1 MKKNLL
7 TLMMILTLPFLGM
20 SQTTLITGLV
30 TGENGP
36 IANTDVHV
44 FNSPS
49 GTSPGDTIQTT
60 QTGPTGQF
68 YFVYNTFD
76 VTDIIGVGAAACPEN
91 VSYIFSQSNE
101 ASDSL
106 FVVLSCGE
114 DTTGN
119 GFEAL
124 FIGASPLNDT
134 GSEWFFTSSVF
145 GEVETYSWSIEGET
159 YTTADV
165 THAFSQSGG
174 QDVTLTT
181 QMVSGNELTA
191 STYVYVQDSLFCEAF
206 FYPMVDSS
214 SADGIVFVNASFGDD
229 LSYYWNFGDGNTS
242 EEAYPTYQFTD
253 SMEYEVCLTVF
264 TTSCQNTFCMI
275 ISPELFEDWNG
286 AGINGIVS
294 ETGGTV
300 KVPGSGT
307 SSEAK
312 STGFEFK
319 VVPINNGTL
328 GTTLLDLS
336 VDLGLY
342 PNPSSG
348 NFTLNLATDYPETG
362 QITVY
367 DVSGRSVHQQVGT
380 LSQGENVFYLSLNEL
395 PDGVYVISFNGTM
408 NVGAQKLVIR
418 R

>member
-1 MKKNLL
+1 MR
-7 TLMMILTLPFLGM
+7 
-20 SQTTLITGLV
+20 
-30 TGENGP
+30 
-36 IANTDVHV
+36 
-44 FNSPS
+44 
-49 GTSPGDTIQTT
+49 
-60 QTGPTGQF
+60 
-68 YFVYNTFD
+68 
-76 VTDIIGVGAAACPEN
+76 
-91 VSYIFSQSNE
+91 
-101 ASDSL
+101 
-106 FVVLSCGE
+106 
-114 DTTGN
+114 
-119 GFEAL
+119 
-124 FIGASPLNDT
+124 
-134 GSEWFFTSSVF
+134 SEWFFTSSVF

-165 THAFSQSGG
+165 THAVSQSGG

-312 STGFEFK
+312 SIGFEFK